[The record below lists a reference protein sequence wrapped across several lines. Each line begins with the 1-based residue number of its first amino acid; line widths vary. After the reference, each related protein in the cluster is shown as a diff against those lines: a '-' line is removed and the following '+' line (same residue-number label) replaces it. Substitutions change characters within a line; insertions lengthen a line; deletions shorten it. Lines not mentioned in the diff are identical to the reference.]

1 MSHDIDNIG
10 GHHMSHET
18 DETDNDSVRT
28 HLIHALNIEDG
39 LPYDTPEDERDELLA
54 KREKEKDD

>member
-1 MSHDIDNIG
+1 
-10 GHHMSHET
+10 MSHET

-54 KREKEKDD
+54 KRKKDEDKDD